1 MATEKR
7 VTIGIEMD
15 STFVRL
21 LQANVSLSGLR
32 EKDELDPVHQ
42 LALLVLAEARGGLE
56 AEVWA
61 TVLPAWRPHLDVVS
75 ELRKVVEV
83 KAA

>member
-1 MATEKR
+1 MPTEKR

-15 STFVRL
+15 STFIRL
-21 LQANVSLSGLR
+21 LNANVALSGLR

-42 LALLVLAEARGGLE
+42 LALMVLTEARGGLE

-75 ELRKVVEV
+75 DMRKVVEV
-83 KAA
+83 AA